1 MVNDD
6 QIINEIVKGWK
17 EARQR
22 VLDSGRFVIES
33 HNGWLV
39 QTWPDGVR
47 IHLKRLPPKHHVPI
61 GTIIKVKKI
70 TNKGLD

>member
-1 MVNDD
+1 MVDDD
-6 QIINEIVKGWK
+6 QIIKDITDEWK
-17 EARQR
+17 EARQK

-33 HNGWLV
+33 YNGWLV

-47 IHLKRLPPKHHVPI
+47 IHIKRLPPSHHVPI
-61 GTIIKVKKI
+61 GTTIKVRQI